1 MDEIPLL
8 ILGASFSFETINL
21 VQDINRKN
29 VKKIRVVGILD
40 DNKKFYNKKID
51 GIPVLGKINELKKFK
66 KEKINISINSFKN
79 RFVQKKLAKKYSL
92 KSSRFLTLI
101 HPNAHIGNKSQ
112 IGVGSVIFQFVNIW
126 ARVKIKSNTRI
137 NPFTSIT
144 PGCVIG
150 NNCTIS
156 HGVKIGVNSKIGDE
170 CFVGSGSIIG
180 ENISLAKGTIL
191 CENSYANKSSNISNF
206 VLLGNPARPIG
217 RS

>member
-1 MDEIPLL
+1 MNEIPLL
-8 ILGASFSFETINL
+8 ILGASFSFEVINL
-21 VQDINRKN
+21 IQDINKMN
-29 VKKIRVVGILD
+29 KEKIKIVGILD
-40 DNKKFYNKKID
+40 DSKKFFNKKID
-51 GIPVLGKINELKKFK
+51 NIPVLGKINEIKKFK

-79 RFVQKKLAKKYSL
+79 RFVQKKLIKKHSL

-101 HPNAHIGNKSQ
+101 HPTAHIGNKSQ
-112 IGVGSVIFQFVNIW
+112 IGNGSVIFQFVNIV

-150 NNCTIS
+150 NNCSIS

-170 CFVGSGSIIG
+170 CFLGTGSTIG
-180 ENISLAKGTIL
+180 ENVSLASGTML
-191 CENSYANKSSNISNF
+191 CENSYANKSSNTTNC
-206 VLLGNPARPIG
+206 VLLGNPARTIG